1 MEIFLIILGIYLIT
15 LLIIF
20 IGSYIDWISDK
31 NSKGT
36 TLNDFY
42 YWMAGN
48 PVSAEVNYF
57 FVFLLWCPFINT
69 VVAIF
74 ELLFEL
80 FNLFGRLLK
89 NTIGKINIR

>member
-1 MEIFLIILGIYLIT
+1 MNIFLIILGIYLIT

-20 IGSYIDWISDK
+20 ITSYIKWISDED
-31 NSKGT
+31 SKGT
-36 TLNDFY
+36 TINDLY
-42 YWMAGN
+42 YWIIGD
-48 PVSAEVNYF
+48 PVNDEVNYF
-57 FVFLLWCPFINT
+57 FVFLLWCPLINT

-74 ELLFEL
+74 DAIFEL

>member
-1 MEIFLIILGIYLIT
+1 MKVFLIALGIYLIT

-31 NSKGT
+31 DSEGT

-42 YWMAGN
+42 YWMIED
-48 PVSAEVNYF
+48 PVSKEISYF
-57 FVFLLWCPFINT
+57 FMFILYCPVINT
-69 VVAIF
+69 VVAM
-74 ELLFEL
+74 FEL
-80 FNLFGRLLK
+80 FGLFGLLLK